1 MYFFLY
7 LCAFICGDISI
18 EKYILHYNMKH
29 YLFILI
35 ATIGLVS
42 CGTQAQSTQAEANAN
57 TQNPIMPIV
66 YVGENTD
73 VVRTDYL
80 PTLNLEDSVVYA
92 TEASY
97 AIANVTA
104 EGFTLTGNNALS
116 VLSVDVP
123 AKGLH
128 YDIPIVPTGA
138 RVQALVTESCTDSTI
153 TMKLLQ
159 PFASVQW
166 RVFWQDSQVPA
177 CAIENAQ
184 GDEYATIHLNNAWKE
199 VKGRSFLRVYAYAD
213 GQMLND
219 ILVPLQDG
227 KPVTDVA
234 ELTRFDDQAQILY
247 SLMIDRFYNGN
258 KNNDWK
264 MNNPEVLD
272 IVDYQGGDIKGI
284 QKKIEE
290 GFFDELGIT
299 TIWISPITQNPWDAW
314 GMYPFANGNKYDSTK
329 TYTKFSGYHGYWPI
343 FATEVEKRFTTEQE
357 LHDMLASAHK
367 HGMNVILDYVANH
380 MHINSPTLQAHPD
393 WHTDSI
399 LPDGRR
405 NFELWD
411 EARLTTWFDVH
422 IPTLDLERPEVCA
435 PMTDSALV
443 WLEKFVFDGFRHDA
457 CKHIPLNYWRE
468 LGKKMKQRYPDR
480 HIWMIGETYGDPTLI
495 GSYVKSGMLNAQFD
509 FNIYHTA
516 IDVLG
521 KENQSLKRMNSTI
534 LESLAAYGAHHTM
547 GNISGNHDKC
557 RFISLAGKA
566 VSWNENDKA
575 AGWER
580 EIGVTADGNKELE
593 AHAYK
598 MAMLLEVINFT
609 IPGVPCVY
617 QGDEYG
623 EAGANDPDNRHM
635 LKFDG
640 LNAEQAAFR
649 VKVQDLAQ
657 LRRNNMALLYG
668 EYIPV
673 EVTDDTLHFQRI
685 YMGDVIDVVIA
696 LNGESSITING
707 EKVWTL

>member
-1 MYFFLY
+1 
-7 LCAFICGDISI
+7 
-18 EKYILHYNMKH
+18 MKH
-29 YLFILI
+29 IFLILL
-35 ATIGLVS
+35 ATIGLIS
-42 CGTQAQSTQAEANAN
+42 CGNKAQNAQNEANAN

-66 YVGENTD
+66 FVGENTE
-73 VVRTDYL
+73 VILTDYL
-80 PTLNLEDSVVYA
+80 PALTAEDQVVFT
-92 TEASY
+92 TEPSY
-97 AIANVTA
+97 QVSNVTA
-104 EGFTLTGNNALS
+104 ESITLNGDYTLS

-123 AKGLH
+123 NKGLH
-128 YDIPIVPTGA
+128 YDIPIVPQSQYEVGLATK
-138 RVQALVTESCTDSTI
+138 SFSDSTLTI
-153 TMKLLQ
+153 SVLNEYEHLQ
-159 PFASVQW
+159 F
-166 RVFWQDSQVPA
+166 RVLWQDTRA
-177 CAIENAQ
+177 K
-184 GDEYATIHLNNAWKE
+184 EYVEYEQYGSEATITIEPTWRE
-199 VKGRSFLRVYAYAD
+199 SKGRSFIRVYAYAD
-213 GQMLND
+213 GKHLND
-219 ILVPLQDG
+219 LLIPMQDG
-227 KPVTDVA
+227 KVVNDVA
-234 ELTRFDDQAQILY
+234 QLTRFDDHAQILY
-247 SLMIDRFYNGN
+247 SLMIDRFHNGN

-264 MNNPEVLD
+264 MNSPEVLD

-284 QKKIEE
+284 EKKIKE
-290 GFFDELGIT
+290 GFFEELGIT

-314 GMYPFANGNKYDSTK
+314 GMYPFPNGNKYDSTK

-357 LHDMLASAHK
+357 LHDMLATAHE

-422 IPTLDLERPEVCA
+422 IPTLDLERPEVCS
-435 PMTDSALV
+435 PMTDSALI
-443 WLEKFVFDGFRHDA
+443 WLDKFAFDGFRHDA

-468 LGKKMKQRYPDR
+468 LGAKMKQRYPDR
-480 HIWMIGETYGDPTLI
+480 HIWMIGETYGDPALI
-495 GSYVKSGMLNAQFD
+495 GSYVKTGMLNAQFD

-521 KENQSLKRMNSTI
+521 KPEQSLTRMNNTI
-534 LESLAAYGAHHTM
+534 LESLGAYGAHHTM

-557 RFISLAGKA
+557 RFISLAGGA
-566 VSWNENDKA
+566 VRWDENDKA
-575 AGWER
+575 AGWTR
-580 EIGVTADGNKELE
+580 EIGVTADGDKAKE
-593 AHAYK
+593 AHAYR

-635 LKFDG
+635 MKFDG

-649 VKVQDLAQ
+649 TKVQELAQ

-668 EYIPV
+668 EYVPV
-673 EVTDDTLHFQRI
+673 KVTDTLLHFQRV
-685 YMGDVIDVVIA
+685 YMGDVVDVVID
-696 LNGESSITING
+696 LNGESSITVNG
-707 EKVWTL
+707 DKVWIL

>member
-1 MYFFLY
+1 
-7 LCAFICGDISI
+7 
-18 EKYILHYNMKH
+18 MKH
-29 YLFILI
+29 IFLILL
-35 ATIGLVS
+35 ATIGLIS
-42 CGTQAQSTQAEANAN
+42 CGNKAQNAQNEANAN

-66 YVGENTD
+66 FVGENTE
-73 VVRTDYL
+73 VILTDYL
-80 PTLNLEDSVVYA
+80 PALTAEDQVVFT
-92 TEASY
+92 TEPSY
-97 AIANVTA
+97 QVSNVTA
-104 EGFTLTGNNALS
+104 ESITLNGDYTLS

-123 AKGLH
+123 NKGLH
-128 YDIPIVPTGA
+128 YDIPIVPQSQYEVGLATK
-138 RVQALVTESCTDSTI
+138 SFSDSTLTI
-153 TMKLLQ
+153 SVLNEYEHLQ
-159 PFASVQW
+159 F
-166 RVFWQDSQVPA
+166 RVLWQDTRA
-177 CAIENAQ
+177 KEYIEYEQ
-184 GDEYATIHLNNAWKE
+184 YGSEATITIEPTWRE
-199 VKGRSFLRVYAYAD
+199 SKGRSFIRVYAYAD
-213 GQMLND
+213 GKHLND
-219 ILVPLQDG
+219 LLIPMQDG
-227 KPVTDVA
+227 KVVNDVA
-234 ELTRFDDQAQILY
+234 QLTRFDDHAQILY
-247 SLMIDRFYNGN
+247 SLMIDRFHNGN

-264 MNNPEVLD
+264 MNSPEVLD

-284 QKKIEE
+284 EKKIKE
-290 GFFDELGIT
+290 GFFEELGIT

-314 GMYPFANGNKYDSTK
+314 GMYPFPNGNKYDSTK

-357 LHDMLASAHK
+357 LHDMLTTAHE

-380 MHINSPTLQAHPD
+380 MHINSPTLQAPPD

-422 IPTLDLERPEVCA
+422 IPTLDLERPEVCS

-443 WLEKFVFDGFRHDA
+443 WLDKFAFDGFRHDA

-468 LGKKMKQRYPDR
+468 LGAKMKQRYPDR
-480 HIWMIGETYGDPTLI
+480 HIWMIGETYGDPALI
-495 GSYVKSGMLNAQFD
+495 GSYVKTGMLNAQFD

-521 KENQSLKRMNSTI
+521 KPEQSLTRMNNTI
-534 LESLAAYGAHHTM
+534 LESLGAYGAHHTM

-557 RFISLAGKA
+557 RFISLAGGA
-566 VSWNENDKA
+566 VRWDENDKA
-575 AGWER
+575 AGWTR
-580 EIGVTADGNKELE
+580 EIGVTADSDKAKE
-593 AHAYK
+593 AHAYR

-635 LKFDG
+635 MKFDG

-649 VKVQDLAQ
+649 TKVQELAQ

-668 EYIPV
+668 EYVPV
-673 EVTDDTLHFQRI
+673 KVTDTLLHFQRV
-685 YMGDVIDVVIA
+685 YMGDVVDVVID
-696 LNGESSITING
+696 LNGESSITVNG
-707 EKVWTL
+707 DKVWSI